1 MATPNYLLSYTPVMG
16 CFSAEPIEAGY
27 QFGQLAVQ
35 VLLFK
40 FTVQERWRLLVVLS
54 TLGKNTYLYPVNG

>member
-1 MATPNYLLSYTPVMG
+1 MG